1 MSCDGAE
8 TMDVHVP
15 DVAEANA
22 AVATPHVET
31 DGRHGTVHQPAER
44 AAPGHGDGA
53 PELDLFM
60 VRASDEIRSPPLA
73 EIDEGRD
80 LLVFTALDHLEAGLA
95 DLVVAGGAVGAS
107 SRTSRLDRPRPPR
120 PVGRSHR
127 RLRGD
132 TVDRSAPARPRRGPG
147 ATRAVAPLLYVDPR
161 PFSVVRRRRPG
172 GRAPSGPAL
181 QLIAPG
187 LARLTPTAPPLH
199 QRPGV
204 KPLSLAV
211 TRRAM
216 ARAVAALGSPSV
228 EAVIVLSLNPLFGA
242 CGERT
247 RVFYAGDDYIAGAS
261 LMRIAPVRLR
271 RLDRRQP
278 ADADL
283 VVTVSEVLADHYG
296 RWVTIR
302 WSSRTAA
309 TSTTT
314 PAPSELPSPEALPDS
329 PVCGLIGTLS
339 RRIDVSLLEA
349 VADADISLLLVGGR
363 PSGADSEAL
372 DHLLGRPQVR
382 WVGPHPFDE
391 LPSYLRVMDVGLVPY
406 SSTHPFNRASAP
418 LKVLEYLAAGRPV
431 VSTDLPAVR
440 QLDTDLVT
448 IAEEPQEFAA
458 AVAEAVRTAHD
469 PELVARRQAFAARH
483 SWAVRLEPFVRA
495 LDLGGIDQINHGSV
509 SPRDREVTAR

>member
-1 MSCDGAE
+1 MAL
-8 TMDVHVP
+8 
-15 DVAEANA
+15 
-22 AVATPHVET
+22 
-31 DGRHGTVHQPAER
+31 
-44 AAPGHGDGA
+44 
-53 PELDLFM
+53 EL
-60 VRASDEIRSPPLA
+60 
-73 EIDEGRD
+73 
-80 LLVFTALDHLEAGLA
+80 
-95 DLVVAGGAVGAS
+95 
-107 SRTSRLDRPRPPR
+107 SR
-120 PVGRSHR
+120 
-127 RLRGD
+127 
-132 TVDRSAPARPRRGPG
+132 
-147 ATRAVAPLLYVDPR
+147 VAPVLYVDP
-161 PFSVVRRRRPG
+161 PVSVVRRRRPG
-172 GRAPSGPAL
+172 GRTPSGPAL

-283 VVTVSEVLADHYG
+283 VVTVSEVLADHYRAMG
-296 RWVTIR
+296 HDPLVVPNGCDVDHYAGTER
-302 WSSRTAA
+302 
-309 TSTTT
+309 
-314 PAPSELPSPEALPDS
+314 APLPPEALPDS
-329 PVCGLIGTLS
+329 PVAGLIGTLS

-495 LDLGGIDQINHGSV
+495 LDLGGIDQINRGSV
-509 SPRDREVTAR
+509 SPGTAR